1 MIKIDFLCVEVNK
14 STISKINLT
23 TPAEQRNTSRT
34 KKQKLIQSKDEP
46 KCETKR
52 NWQQKES

>member
-46 KCETKR
+46 KCETTR
-52 NWQQKES
+52 NW